1 MIAAPRPITIA
12 ILAMGGEGGGVL
24 ADWLADLAEHA
35 GWHAQATS
43 VPGVAQRTGA
53 TIYYL
58 ELFPR
63 DQPAAAGREPVLGL
77 MPTAGEGDLAVA
89 SELMEAARAV
99 QRGLVT
105 PDRTVLVASTHRVYA
120 MTEKMAMGD
129 GRVDA
134 QRLLQACRAA
144 ARAGV
149 LADFAALCAPSQ
161 APIGAALFGA
171 IAASGRL
178 PFALADFRAAIERG
192 GVGVAASLAAFQA
205 GHEGAVRA
213 LAAEASD
220 ATATAAPH
228 VATAPHAGNA
238 AHAAAAPTEPARPG
252 VEPALPRVGPAL
264 AALAERIR
272 RALPAGVQA
281 TAIHGIRRLAEYQ
294 DVAYAAEYLG
304 LLERILARRPAP
316 ALLEELA
323 RHLALWMSYEDVI
336 RVADLKTRPDRL
348 DRVAAASNLAPDQVL
363 VLDEFLHPR
372 LDEIADLLPEAL
384 GRRVLAG
391 GLLAALLGRFLGRG
405 RVVRTSSAG
414 GYLSLFLLAR
424 LRRWR
429 RGSLRHRRERAL
441 IDAWLAA
448 IEGLLD
454 TDPAL
459 ALELIRN
466 QRLVKGYADTHARGL
481 GNYQRLFGLLPALRA
496 RAGAAA
502 VMAALREAALADEQG
517 DKLGATI
524 ASFGLASTDS

>member
-1 MIAAPRPITIA
+1 MSAAPRPITVA

-53 TIYYL
+53 TVYYL
-58 ELFPR
+58 ELFPGAH
-63 DQPAAAGREPVLGL
+63 PAGAGRDPVLAL
-77 MPTAGEGDLAVA
+77 MPTAGEVDLAVA

-105 PDRTVLVASTHRVYA
+105 PDRTVLIASTHRVYA

-134 QRLLQACRAA
+134 QRLLQACQAA
-144 ARAGV
+144 ARACV
-149 LADFAALCAPSQ
+149 LADFAALCAPAQ

-178 PFALADFRAAIERG
+178 PFSLAEFRAAIERG
-192 GVGVAASLAAFQA
+192 GVGVAASLAAFEA
-205 GHEGAVRA
+205 GCQGAASA
-213 LAAEASD
+213 LAGEPQPLSPSPAKPD
-220 ATATAAPH
+220 APL
-228 VATAPHAGNA
+228 
-238 AHAAAAPTEPARPG
+238 PG
-252 VEPALPRVGPAL
+252 TGPAL
-264 AALAERIR
+264 AALADRIGAR
-272 RALPAGVQA
+272 LPLAVRATV
-281 TAIHGIRRLAEYQ
+281 IHGIRRLAEYQ
-294 DVAYAAEYLG
+294 DVAYAAEYLA
-304 LLERILARRPAP
+304 LLERFVGRAPDPAW
-316 ALLEELA
+316 LDELA

-336 RVADLKTRPDRL
+336 RVADLKTRPERL
-348 DRVAAASNLAPDQVL
+348 DRVAAESGLQPGQVL
-363 VLDEFLHPR
+363 MVDEFLHPR
-372 LDEIADLLPEAL
+372 LDEIADLLPERL

-391 GLLAALLGRFLGRG
+391 GPLAWLLGRFVGRG
-405 RVVRTSSAG
+405 RVVRSSSPG
-414 GYLSLFLLAR
+414 GYLSLFVVAR

-429 RGSLRHRRERAL
+429 RGSLRHQRERAL

-448 IEGLLD
+448 IESLLD

-481 GNYQRLFGLLPALRA
+481 GNYRRLLALLPAVRP

-502 VMAALREAALADEQG
+502 LMAALREAALADEQG
-517 DKLGATI
+517 EKLAAAI
-524 ASFGLASTDS
+524 AGFGLPEGVEASDAVPG

>member
-63 DQPAAAGREPVLGL
+63 DHPAAAGREPVLAL
-77 MPTAGEGDLAVA
+77 MPTAGEVDLAVA

-466 QRLVKGYADTHARGL
+466 QRLVKGYADTPARGL

-517 DKLGATI
+517 GKLGAAI
-524 ASFGLASTDS
+524 VGFGLASTDS